1 MFKPDP
7 IPRGTKQKTVHEELA
22 TYLTYVLR
30 PATSDHL
37 VITKFLKHSW
47 FFFQVLIKSMT
58 LYLVDADRVKM
69 PRNERFSSEYQFRI
83 QNLLQTLAAYIMQ
96 KHKEMGRET
105 KNANQSLAYFI
116 KVR

>member
-22 TYLTYVLR
+22 TYLTHVLR
-30 PATSDHL
+30 PATADFL
-37 VITKFLKHSW
+37 VITKFLRHSW

-69 PRNERFSSEYQFRI
+69 PRNERFSGDYQFRI
-83 QNLLQTLAAYIMQ
+83 QNMLQTLAPHIIQ
-96 KHKEMGRET
+96 KHKEMRRET
-105 KNANQSLAYFI
+105 KNANESLAYFV

>member
-22 TYLTYVLR
+22 TNLTNVLR

-37 VITKFLKHSW
+37 VITKLLKHSW

-69 PRNERFSSEYQFRI
+69 PRNERFSCDYQFRI
-83 QNLLQTLAAYIMQ
+83 QNLLQTLAPYIIQ